1 MILVASV
8 AHVILQYCQTFGFPC
23 LVWSRS
29 KQGKTR
35 MPAVSPPPE
44 GSTTHFP
51 LFFLKFASR
60 CGFGVMHCLFHLNQS
75 FKFTVFS
82 KAFCSSFQ
90 MYCFFPWKVR
100 VFFVR
105 SEKKF
110 IFLKFMQEIYIY
122 TYLSVCLSFYL
133 SIYLSIYLSMSM
145 CLYIERSILSF
156 PCETTTTCVQITRNV
171 NMPHPAP
178 TLQFRSITTCVQ
190 MTRNVNM
197 PHPTPTL
204 Q

>member
-1 MILVASV
+1 
-8 AHVILQYCQTFGFPC
+8 
-23 LVWSRS
+23 
-29 KQGKTR
+29 
-35 MPAVSPPPE
+35 
-44 GSTTHFP
+44 
-51 LFFLKFASR
+51 
-60 CGFGVMHCLFHLNQS
+60 MHCLFHLNQS

-122 TYLSVCLSFYL
+122 TYLSVCLSVYL
-133 SIYLSIYLSMSM
+133 SIYLCPCACTSIYCLSMRDNDNMCANYKSM
-145 CLYIERSILSF
+145 SRLYIERSILSF